1 MDDYE
6 NSEWFFAPEG
16 RIPDNTTTSKTLSY
30 FDADLVDQADY
41 ILEQLPTIPAGV
53 GITSYQGSMVVWGED
68 ANQSTVRVSKAGEPE
83 SFNAVEGFT
92 QVEPANGGGVRNC
105 RRVQILPLHPQ
116 SPTMLRNAGDGSG
129 SSILA
134 MPLLRWLSRN

>member
-1 MDDYE
+1 MK
-6 NSEWFFAPEG
+6 
-16 RIPDNTTTSKTLSY
+16 IPNGSSHQRGEFPNNTTTSKTLSY

-83 SFNAVEGFT
+83 SFNAVEGFM

-105 RRVQILPLHPQ
+105 VEFRSSLYILKSQQCYVTQATDQEALFWQTPL
-116 SPTMLRNAGDGSG
+116 A
-129 SSILA
+129 
-134 MPLLRWLSRN
+134 RWLCWN